1 MSDTEPYCFSKQQ
14 LRAAPQH
21 HCHGVIVT
29 STPTPSWMR
38 TTSIASQC
46 QLCKYSCC
54 RDPVSCLLPALSH
67 RPVLRNISMVNVL
80 LYSEIARLLIALLK
94 AASRCQ
100 SSGGVVVRLFCLPY
114 MIETNLFSSK
124 AEQSH
129 THQPDPLRS
138 KTLHFYCAL
147 CIHCAF

>member
-38 TTSIASQC
+38 TTSIVSQC
-46 QLCKYSCC
+46 QLCEYSCC

-67 RPVLRNISMVNVL
+67 RPVLRNISVVNVL
-80 LYSEIARLLIALLK
+80 LYSVSASLKDCTAESCIRTSVLGRRGSKALLLALHDK
-94 AASRCQ
+94 DESFFIKSQHQMGWIREKME
-100 SSGGVVVRLFCLPY
+100 S
-114 MIETNLFSSK
+114 ENLV
-124 AEQSH
+124 
-129 THQPDPLRS
+129 THSL
-138 KTLHFYCAL
+138 
-147 CIHCAF
+147 